1 MGGGGIWGMALFWG
15 GGGCGGRR
23 CCGVGWSWRRLALA
37 TVGDLPGSDGK
48 VTTVTIDCKSPTLG
62 EENICPQPSH
72 TSGLPA
78 LTPHPP
84 PHHAPEQG
92 LETQP
97 QAQKA
102 PRPPDSLN
110 HYASDNEEA
119 QCSATPLDGEQA
131 GRAVTAPQ
139 SVS

>member
-1 MGGGGIWGMALFWG
+1 MKIPSPWGREYLSSALSHIWA
-15 GGGCGGRR
+15 
-23 CCGVGWSWRRLALA
+23 S
-37 TVGDLPGSDGK
+37 
-48 VTTVTIDCKSPTLG
+48 
-62 EENICPQPSH
+62 CPDN
-72 TSGLPA
+72 
-78 LTPHPP
+78 PP

-119 QCSATPLDGEQA
+119 QCSATPLDGKQA